1 MPYTEL
7 LSLREEDYKEQNY
20 FMHKNKNLATELF
33 RIELET
39 LFNMLTFNNY
49 ENSVSNLV
57 LRKNLNRDVDMI
69 CKP

>member
-20 FMHKNKNLATELF
+20 LMHKNKNLATKLF

-49 ENSVSNLV
+49 ENSVSDLV
-57 LRKNLNRDVDMI
+57 LRKNLNRDLDMI

>member
-49 ENSVSNLV
+49 ENSVSDLV
-57 LRKNLNRDVDMI
+57 LRKNLNRDLDMI